1 MYNPLTIKNWLEK
14 PFSTLRSVNDPSQY
28 WKVFFLIFNT
38 IIFLGNFVLLS
49 EIQHTNKSV
58 ITTHQSLELLRSDF
72 SQLPQA
78 TTDKSLDLPQ
88 IEGWNW
94 NKIFGLIAIAGITF
108 VSGYY
113 FIESLSGLITPGSS
127 MAKSQSLIVA
137 DVESFLK
144 NYMKTITENE
154 NDKYVEIMGQLNTL
168 KSAIFIIADTVGSD
182 LNNINSGILGQT
194 DSRGTALRTPS
205 NVRFGD

>member
-1 MYNPLTIKNWLEK
+1 
-14 PFSTLRSVNDPSQY
+14 
-28 WKVFFLIFNT
+28 
-38 IIFLGNFVLLS
+38 
-49 EIQHTNKSV
+49 
-58 ITTHQSLELLRSDF
+58 
-72 SQLPQA
+72 
-78 TTDKSLDLPQ
+78 
-88 IEGWNW
+88 
-94 NKIFGLIAIAGITF
+94 
-108 VSGYY
+108 
-113 FIESLSGLITPGSS
+113 